1 MQTLFSELTSFA
13 REAGEAEITGEVRA
27 ITGITLT
34 AVGLERVLGIGERC
48 IVHGSD
54 GPVHA
59 EVVGLGT
66 HGTELLPFGS
76 WRGVAAGDRVE
87 VAVGRDVIRPDESWK
102 GRVISA
108 SAAPLDGKGHLP
120 EGNEPR
126 PLRAAPPGAFDRKR
140 IGPKLATHVRALDV
154 FTPLCQGQ
162 RLGIFAGSG
171 VGKSTL
177 MAMLARYTDCDV
189 VVMALVGERG
199 REVQDF
205 ISSDLGPEGMEKAV
219 LVVATG
225 DEPPLTRRQAAWTA
239 MAVAE
244 HFRDQGQH
252 VLLLMDS
259 VTRFAMAQREIGLAS
274 REPPTAKGY
283 PPTVFSEL
291 PQMLERA
298 GPGPVGKGDI
308 TAIFTVL
315 VDGDDMN
322 DPIADAVR
330 GITDGHIVLDRKI
343 AEKGRYP
350 AIDLL
355 ASVSRTLPDCHSD
368 VEYTLLTAAHK
379 ALAAHADMEELIR
392 IGAYRSGS
400 NPELDRAIAFAGPCE
415 TFLSQCKAEHT
426 PPQSS
431 FAEVAGMLDRA
442 GISPG

>member
-48 IVHGSD
+48 IVHGSY

-59 EVVGLGT
+59 EVVGIGT
-66 HGTELLPFGS
+66 QGTELLPFGS

-87 VAVGRDVIRPDESWK
+87 VAIGRDVIRPDESWK

-108 SAAPLDGKGHLP
+108 SAKPLDGKGHLP
-120 EGNEPR
+120 EGTQPR
-126 PLRAAPPGAFDRKR
+126 PLRASPPGAFDRKR

-415 TFLSQCKAEHT
+415 TFLSQRKAEHT

>member
-1 MQTLFSELTSFA
+1 MDALFSELTSFA
-13 REAGEAEITGEVRA
+13 RDAGEAKIIGEVSA

-34 AVGLERVLGIGERC
+34 AIGLERVLGIGQRC
-48 IVHGSD
+48 IVRGSA
-54 GPVHA
+54 GPVRA
-59 EVVGLGT
+59 EVVGIGSR
-66 HGTELLPFGS
+66 GTELLPFGS
-76 WRGVAAGDRVE
+76 WRGVSAGDAVE
-87 VAVGRDVIRPDESWK
+87 VDPGRDVIRPAESWK
-102 GRVISA
+102 GRVIN
-108 SAAPLDGKGHLP
+108 AAAEPLDGRGHLS
-120 EGNEPR
+120 EGDQPC
-126 PLRAAPPGAFDRKR
+126 PLRASPPGAFDRKR
-140 IGPKLATHVRALDV
+140 IGPKLATQVRALDI
-154 FTPLCQGQ
+154 FTPLCTGQ

-177 MAMLARYTDCDV
+177 MAMLARYTECDV

-205 ISSDLGPEGMEKAV
+205 IASDLGPEGMKKAV

-244 HFRDQGQH
+244 YFRDQGQH

-298 GPGPVGKGDI
+298 GPGPHGKGDI

-330 GITDGHIVLDRKI
+330 GITDGHIVLDRRI
-343 AEKGRYP
+343 AERGRYP

-355 ASVSRTLPDCHSD
+355 ASVSRTLPDCHNE
-368 VEYTLLTAAHK
+368 VEYTLLTAAHR

-392 IGAYRSGS
+392 IGAYRNGS
-400 NPELDRAIAFAGPCE
+400 NAELDRAIAFAGPCE
-415 TFLSQCKAEHT
+415 TFLSQRKSEQT
-426 PPQSS
+426 PPQEA
-431 FAEVAGMLDRA
+431 FAQVAGMLDSA
-442 GISPG
+442 GIRPG

>member
-13 REAGEAEITGEVRA
+13 RDAGEARISGEVSA

-48 IVHGSD
+48 IVHGAA
-54 GPVHA
+54 GPVRA
-59 EVVGLGT
+59 EVVGLNAR
-66 HGTELLPFGS
+66 GTELLPFGS
-76 WRGVAAGDRVE
+76 WRGVTAGDPVE
-87 VAVGRDVIRPDESWK
+87 VDPSQDMIRPDESWK
-102 GRVISA
+102 GRVIC
-108 SAAPLDGKGHLP
+108 AAATPLDGKGHLP
-120 EGNEPR
+120 EGHSPR

-140 IGPKLATHVRALDV
+140 IGPKLATQVRVMDI
-154 FTPLCQGQ
+154 FTPLCRGQ

-177 MAMLARYTDCDV
+177 MAMLARHTECDV

-205 ISSDLGPEGMEKAV
+205 ISTDLGQEGMKKTV

-244 HFRDQGQH
+244 YFRDAGQH

-298 GPGPVGKGDI
+298 GPGPHGKGDI

-330 GITDGHIVLDRKI
+330 GITDGHIVLDRRI
-343 AEKGRYP
+343 AERSRHP

-368 VEYTLLTAAHK
+368 AEYALLTAALR

-392 IGAYRSGS
+392 IGAYRSGT
-400 NPELDRAIAFAGPCE
+400 NPELDRAIAFAGSCE
-415 TFLSQCKAEHT
+415 TFLSQRKAEQT
-426 PPQSS
+426 SPQAS
-431 FAEVAGMLDRA
+431 FSELATLLDCA
-442 GISPG
+442 GISPK

>member
-87 VAVGRDVIRPDESWK
+87 VAVG
-102 GRVISA
+102 
-108 SAAPLDGKGHLP
+108 DGKGHLP
-120 EGNEPR
+120 EGNQPR

-205 ISSDLGPEGMEKAV
+205 ISTDLGPEGMEKAV

-415 TFLSQCKAEHT
+415 TFLSQRKAEHT

>member
-1 MQTLFSELTSFA
+1 
-13 REAGEAEITGEVRA
+13 
-27 ITGITLT
+27 
-34 AVGLERVLGIGERC
+34 
-48 IVHGSD
+48 
-54 GPVHA
+54 
-59 EVVGLGT
+59 
-66 HGTELLPFGS
+66 
-76 WRGVAAGDRVE
+76 
-87 VAVGRDVIRPDESWK
+87 
-102 GRVISA
+102 
-108 SAAPLDGKGHLP
+108 
-120 EGNEPR
+120 
-126 PLRAAPPGAFDRKR
+126 
-140 IGPKLATHVRALDV
+140 
-154 FTPLCQGQ
+154 
-162 RLGIFAGSG
+162 
-171 VGKSTL
+171 

-205 ISSDLGPEGMEKAV
+205 IASDLGPEGMEKAV

-298 GPGPVGKGDI
+298 GPGPAGKGDI

-330 GITDGHIVLDRKI
+330 GS
-343 AEKGRYP
+343 P
-350 AIDLL
+350 
-355 ASVSRTLPDCHSD
+355 
-368 VEYTLLTAAHK
+368 
-379 ALAAHADMEELIR
+379 M
-392 IGAYRSGS
+392 
-400 NPELDRAIAFAGPCE
+400 
-415 TFLSQCKAEHT
+415 
-426 PPQSS
+426 
-431 FAEVAGMLDRA
+431 
-442 GISPG
+442 GISCSTARSPKRAVTRRLTCWRASLERCRIATVMWNIRCSPPPIRRWRPMRIWRN